1 MKKVSV
7 LSLLI
12 VLISMQVLTQTPA
25 LILDYNLPSSY
36 DHQELVQKEA
46 DQLFLIL
53 LYKQYKENIVYKNS
67 PYKGLSFQMNTLSTA
82 NKLWSDV
89 NFGVGAFTMDFKET
103 GGKDVGGVLFDYPI
117 YMGLDFKLYNQF
129 HFSAGTT
136 FLERRYQDENMQ
148 RMLLV
153 NSFLGVTGKFSLNPR
168 EKAKKNS
175 F

>member
-1 MKKVSV
+1 MKKESV
-7 LSLLI
+7 LFFLL
-12 VLISMQVLTQTPA
+12 VLISMQALAQTPA
-25 LILDYNLPSSY
+25 PVFNSNLPYNY

-46 DQLFLIL
+46 DQLILML

-67 PYKGLSFQMNTLSTA
+67 PYKGVTFQMNTLSTA
-82 NKLWSDV
+82 NRLWSDV
-89 NFGVGAFTMDFKET
+89 NFGIGAFTMDFKET
-103 GGKDVGGVLFDYPI
+103 GGKDVGGVLFDCPI

-153 NSFLGVTGKFSLNPR
+153 NSFLGVTGKFSLNR
-168 EKAKKNS
+168 KEK
-175 F
+175 